1 MLDEKKGK
9 EIKHKIENSYKLIF
23 FVSAEQKLIEDEIVS
38 RLMEAKRW
46 EERLS
51 SYKYLVDKESQVP
64 EEEQLLK
71 VFWVLLK

>member
-1 MLDEKKGK
+1 M
-9 EIKHKIENSYKLIF
+9 
-23 FVSAEQKLIEDEIVS
+23 EDEIVS

-51 SYKYLVDKESQVP
+51 SYKYLVDKESEVP